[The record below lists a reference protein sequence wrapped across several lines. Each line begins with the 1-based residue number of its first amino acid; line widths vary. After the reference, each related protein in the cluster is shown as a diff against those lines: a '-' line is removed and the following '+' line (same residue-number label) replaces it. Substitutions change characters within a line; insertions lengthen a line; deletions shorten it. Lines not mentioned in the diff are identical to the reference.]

1 VVVRNI
7 LVGGVGG
14 EQLRFAID
22 ARGEAIIAWQNVEE
36 SVSVLVLAPNGSPE
50 RPAQILPRA
59 RRRVRGCILFG
70 VQLATDARGDAVV
83 GWGETLPAEESYRNC
98 GPAEAATRSAG
109 APFSR
114 PIALP
119 RASSEYPEVAVDSGG
134 TATVLFSD
142 ETGTTSSGVEASSH
156 PLRGG
161 WGPAQRL
168 APSTGSP
175 GEARI
180 AADGQGGLLAVWIMT
195 KPPSS
200 GTPPRETLEASARPP
215 GMPWQPPSSTMLRAD
230 ATDLAVAQPANG
242 RATAVW
248 VNQDVLNQKP
258 SFLESADYVS

>member
-1 VVVRNI
+1 M
-7 LVGGVGG
+7 
-14 EQLRFAID
+14 
-22 ARGEAIIAWQNVEE
+22 
-36 SVSVLVLAPNGSPE
+36 
-50 RPAQILPRA
+50 
-59 RRRVRGCILFG
+59 
-70 VQLATDARGDAVV
+70 
-83 GWGETLPAEESYRNC
+83 LPAEESYRNC

-156 PLRGG
+156 PLRGH

-180 AADGQGGLLAVWIMT
+180 AADGQGGLLAVWMT
-195 KPPSS
+195 TKHPSS
-200 GTPPRETLEASARPP
+200 GTPQRETLEASARPA
-215 GMPWQPPSSTMLRAD
+215 GMPWQPPSSVLLRAS
-230 ATDLAVAQPANG
+230 AQNLAVALAPNG
-242 RATAVW
+242 RATAAW
-248 VNQDVLNQKP
+248 VNEDVLNQTP
-258 SFLESADYVS
+258 SFLESADYVP